1 MCKNAWLFKY
11 LNNTQIMY
19 FNQIEA
25 ISRFFLLFDANS
37 YSPTLFVKLSFEHHT
52 FKSHHFNR

>member
-1 MCKNAWLFKY
+1 MYKKAWLFKY

-25 ISRFFLLFDANS
+25 ISPFSLLFDADS
-37 YSPTLFVKLSFEHHT
+37 YSQILFVKFSFEHHT
-52 FKSHHFNR
+52 FKSHHF